1 MLTAFQRQYALAQTL
16 RTDFVK
22 WQLIDTKST
31 NQLLSELDSIVRGP
45 ALFMFNTVEGFE
57 FHRVGRSR
65 VLEVVRSVDI

>member
-22 WQLIDTKST
+22 WQLVDTKST
-31 NQLLSELDSIVRGP
+31 NQLLSELDQMVQGP

-57 FHRVGRSR
+57 FHRVGQRR
-65 VLEVVRSVDI
+65 VLEVVKSVDI